1 MGTTPVNI
9 IRLKGRRLNFCLC
22 FHHGSFFRQN
32 INLEYKGSINLPGFQ
47 VYTFSTRDTL
57 RSEALKDAHMEKK
70 AALHLFSKQ
79 IGFLESLCHLSRQT
93 QTDLKVQQV
102 SFRPIVTEVCFVN
115 RVQRRFQ
122 SNLSDEGEAAEAEDT
137 ASAQPQPQPY
147 STLQLFHISSLATR
161 FGESYSYVAQHINLF
176 FSRGPAQEVQAQV
189 SVGEQSGSKSGP
201 RKPNS
206 KGGDSDQGQ
215 LKDNRWTL
223 VDSRPL
229 NADTSGTWN
238 EGYLHVARRINSYFG
253 AKVTD
258 TDQESV
264 LNPEVSSSWDE
275 GYLHFAHHINSYFG
289 AKITDAIQQPVKQK
303 AAEICS
309 NCSSDDNTNW
319 ENSPEAY
326 SPRLSNTLLTPKQ
339 DDSVI
344 QPKSLGLFHISSIAT
359 RFGEGYVQL
368 ASHINQYFS
377 SPEAVERKSEED
389 EIAHGGR
396 SSGEISAVGMPDSVQ
411 QKPMPMIDG
420 LLKPVSNMLRML
432 AGSWHEVSELKT
444 EVFPAKTILTRRVM
458 SRRRAEEETRH
469 LIGLLQQAS
478 RPSSLIGCIEDL
490 NGHLIRHPACR
501 AVVWQEKAVV
511 ALLSQRRRLADN
523 QELQCAISEA
533 LALIGYT
540 DPVKGRGIRVLSID
554 GGGTRGIVPLHVL
567 KQLEEATG
575 KPVHQLFDYICGVS
589 TVSCVTCMY
598 VTGAVVGFLLGLAR
612 MPLDEC
618 EELYHRFGSEVFQQ
632 NALVGTMKMGFTH
645 SYYDTETWERIL
657 REKLRDKVLIKTS
670 REKLSPKVSAV
681 STVVNWGTGPKP
693 FIFRNY
699 NHNPSRISRYAGSSG
714 YQLWQAVRASSA
726 APGYF
731 QEFPL
736 HNDIH
741 QDGGLILNNP
751 SALAI
756 HECRLLWPDQPF
768 QCVLSLGTG
777 RYDNTRRASAT
788 STSLRAKISNLISSA
803 TDTEGVHMLLEDL
816 LSDNVYFR
824 FNPMLSAEVSLD
836 ECRPKALEQLQADTQ
851 LYLERNQHEMERLH
865 CVLGAER
872 SALQHT
878 RDWLSQQAWALR
890 QSWSGD

>member
-1 MGTTPVNI
+1 
-9 IRLKGRRLNFCLC
+9 
-22 FHHGSFFRQN
+22 
-32 INLEYKGSINLPGFQ
+32 
-47 VYTFSTRDTL
+47 
-57 RSEALKDAHMEKK
+57 MEKK
-70 AALHLFSKQ
+70 TTLHLCSKQ
-79 IGFLESLCHLSRQT
+79 IGFLESFYHLSRQT
-93 QTDLKVQQV
+93 QTDLKVQPV
-102 SFRPIVTEVCFVN
+102 SFRPIFREASFVN
-115 RVQRRFQ
+115 GVQRRFQ
-122 SNLSDEGEAAEAEDT
+122 SNLSDKGEATEAEDT
-137 ASAQPQPQPY
+137 ASAQPQPY
-147 STLQLFHISSLATR
+147 SRLQLFHISSLATR

-189 SVGEQSGSKSGP
+189 SVGEQSDSKSGP
-201 RKPNS
+201 RKSNS
-206 KGGDSDQGQ
+206 KGVDSDQVH
-215 LKDNRWTL
+215 LKDNGWTL

-229 NADTSGTWN
+229 TADTSGTWN
-238 EGYLHVARRINSYFG
+238 EGYLYVARRINSYFG
-253 AKVTD
+253 AKVND

-264 LNPEVSSSWDE
+264 LNPDVSSSWDE
-275 GYLHFAHHINSYFG
+275 GYLHFAHRINSYFG
-289 AKITDAIQQPVKQK
+289 AKITDATQQAVKQK

-309 NCSSDDNTNW
+309 NCSLADNTSW
-319 ENSPEAY
+319 ENPPEDY
-326 SPRLSNTLLTPKQ
+326 NPRLSNTLLTPKQ
-339 DDSVI
+339 HDCVI
-344 QPKSLGLFHISSIAT
+344 RPKSLGLFHISSIAT
-359 RFGEGYVQL
+359 KFGEGYVQL
-368 ASHINQYFS
+368 ANHINQYFS
-377 SPEAVERKSEED
+377 SKETVDRKSEED
-389 EIAHGGR
+389 EIVHGDR
-396 SSGEISAVGMPDSVQ
+396 SSGEISAVDMPDSAQ
-411 QKPMPMIDG
+411 QKPTPMIDG
-420 LLKPVSNMLRML
+420 LLKPVSNMLRRL
-432 AGSWHEVSELKT
+432 VGSWHEVSELKA

-458 SRRRAEEETRH
+458 SRKRAEEETRR
-469 LIGLLQQAS
+469 LIGLLQQGP
-478 RPSSLIGCIEDL
+478 RPSSLTGCIEDL

-523 QELQCAISEA
+523 QELQCAISET

-554 GGGTRGIVPLHVL
+554 GGGTRGIVPLCIL
-567 KQLEEATG
+567 EQLEEATG
-575 KPVHQLFDYICGVS
+575 KRVHQLFDYICGVS
-589 TVSCVTCMY
+589 T
-598 VTGAVVGFLLGLAR
+598 GAVVAFLLGLAR

-618 EELYHRFGSEVFQQ
+618 EELYHRFGSEVFRQ

-657 REKLRDKVLIKTS
+657 REKLGDKVLIKTS
-670 REKLSPKVSAV
+670 REKLSTKVSAV

-751 SALAI
+751 CALAI

-777 RYDNTRRASAT
+777 RYDNTRRALAT

-836 ECRPKALEQLQADTQ
+836 ESRPKSLEQLRVDTQ
-851 LYLERNQHEMERLH
+851 LYLERNQHKMERLH
-865 CVLGAER
+865 CILGAER

-878 RDWLSQQAWALR
+878 RDWLGQQGWALR
-890 QSWSGD
+890 QRWSGD